1 MRELSQVRDR
11 PIALADGRTVE
22 VSLFELWL
30 ITRWANEMLGERSSL
45 DDAILQ
51 VTALTDLE
59 GRHHDD

>member
-1 MRELSQVRDR
+1 MIELSQVRDR
-11 PIALADGRTVE
+11 PIALADGRNVQ

-30 ITRWANEMLGERSSL
+30 IVRWAKEVLGGRYSL

-59 GRHHDD
+59 AALQG